1 MGGNWSQL
9 KRSMHPSCR
18 PCRRR
23 HSRWRNRVSCWRV
36 SKSHSHQTT
45 SPRFQESRNTI
56 DDLHKSAR
64 WEDDASGCTLQMSRN
79 VPECPW
85 IPGASTAKTQKTS
98 KNLKKKIWWNHSHTI
113 HMPFT
118 CHSHAI
124 HMPFT
129 PDQNHPL
136 WNDLH
141 TCWNLD
147 EPIEPKRSKGNG
159 FNEEGEIH
167 HLIPTF
173 LKI

>member
-1 MGGNWSQL
+1 MVLLDFSIIVPPFQSPQVHVGG
-9 KRSMHPSCR
+9 RTR
-18 PCRRR
+18 G
-23 HSRWRNRVSCWRV
+23 NRTLAHQPQNR
-36 SKSHSHQTT
+36 SKSTTEATPIRWGSASKLTMFSATAPHTPYSHFVRNEQLRHAWQLAFVKNLMKPFTYHSH
-45 SPRFQESRNTI
+45 S
-56 DDLHKSAR
+56 
-64 WEDDASGCTLQMSRN
+64 
-79 VPECPW
+79 
-85 IPGASTAKTQKTS
+85 
-98 KNLKKKIWWNHSHTI
+98 
-113 HMPFT
+113 
-118 CHSHAI
+118 I